1 MSVEAFD
8 VVLHLSVSLCMHNAP
23 DSRMIRVVYDNLRV
37 NVVDGDLLVGKSRS
51 ELLRLV
57 DSGRRQAAHCCRH
70 HDDMAIC

>member
-1 MSVEAFD
+1 MSVEVFD
-8 VVLHLSVSLCMHNAP
+8 VELHRSVSLYMCTAHL
-23 DSRMIRVVYDNLRV
+23 IRVVHDTLRV

-51 ELLRLV
+51 ELLPLV